1 MKPLLSETQD
11 SDKLQDLG
19 RASIQFVHYLW
30 NHLTG
35 IKLYATFL
43 RTRLETA
50 ERPHDELETVAKLIS
65 GLERAADDL
74 SNIVLYGQPLKLK
87 KQPAVDVQAILCAVC
102 SGLNDGLGPNG
113 SLLSSI
119 AIESEPASWCG
130 EYDPALLSDAFKFIS
145 LGALKMSQFRTDPAP
160 LKVLFRRG
168 TEATEMVII
177 EWTEV
182 NEFAHDPFRSFAG
195 SHGIGMSL
203 AAKIIEAHGGSAVCK
218 GSSLV
223 VTLPLSA

>member
-19 RASIQFVHYLW
+19 RASIQIVHDLK
-30 NHLTG
+30 NQLNG
-35 IKLYATFL
+35 LKLYATFL
-43 RTRLETA
+43 RKRLETA

-87 KQPAVDVQAILCAVC
+87 KQPAVDAQAILRAVC
-102 SGLNDGLGPNG
+102 SGLNYGQGSNG
-113 SLLSSI
+113 SVLSSI

-130 EYDPALLSDAFKFIS
+130 EYDPVLLSDAFKFICM
-145 LGALKMSQFRTDPAP
+145 GALKMSQYRTDPAP
-160 LKVLFRRG
+160 LKVLFRKG
-168 TEATEMVII
+168 TGATVII

-182 NEFAHDPFRSFAG
+182 NQSAHDPFRSFAG

-203 AAKIIEAHGGSAVCK
+203 AAKIIEAHGGSALCK
-218 GSSLV
+218 GSTLV